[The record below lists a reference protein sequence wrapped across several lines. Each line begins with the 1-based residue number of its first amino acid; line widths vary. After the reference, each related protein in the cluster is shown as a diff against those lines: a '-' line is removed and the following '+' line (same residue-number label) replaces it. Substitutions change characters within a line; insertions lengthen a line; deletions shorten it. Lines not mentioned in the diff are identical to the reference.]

1 MQLNADLFLALR
13 YLRPKRTFISVI
25 TLLSVL
31 GPVLGVAL
39 LVIVT
44 AVMSGFDRD
53 IRDRILGMQAH
64 LQVLPPPFTSSG
76 RDAPIED
83 PGPVLAE
90 LERLGAHG
98 SPLIEGAVLFQM
110 RQDVSA
116 KYVKGVIPET
126 EKRVTDISRN
136 VRGRFDLREGEALV
150 GEEMAFEVGIELG
163 DRVLI
168 HAPTKLTRGIRWNDD
183 GSVVARE
190 IDEVYLPEEATV
202 VGIFSLG
209 LYEYDS
215 SIIFV
220 HADQAAELFGQ
231 DWGSATS
238 VHARVPDPFDMEGI
252 RTGLQSAFP
261 QYRVVTW
268 QEANERLFGA
278 LRVEK
283 NLMFFLL
290 FFIVLVAAFGIS
302 GTLITVVVQ
311 KTREIGVLK
320 AVGMSS
326 AMVSRVFVLQGTAI
340 GLFGTSLGTGLG
352 LIVVRYR
359 NQVAAVLA
367 GVMGV
372 EIFPKELYHL
382 SQIPALVLKSDVI
395 IIVGSALVI
404 CVCGSLIPAL
414 YASLLSPA
422 VALQEEN

>member
-25 TLLSVL
+25 TLLSIL

-39 LVIVT
+39 LIIVT

-53 IRDRILGMQAH
+53 IRDRILGMQSH
-64 LQVLPPPFTSSG
+64 LQVLPSPLVGPG
-76 RDAPIED
+76 QEAVIEE
-83 PGPVLAE
+83 PEPVLAR
-90 LERLGAHG
+90 LEELGAHG
-98 SPLIEGAVLFQM
+98 SALIEGAVLLQM
-110 RQDVSA
+110 RDDVSA
-116 KYVKGVIPET
+116 KYLKGIVPET
-126 EKRVTDISRN
+126 EKLVTDISRN
-136 VRGRFDLREGEALV
+136 VRGRFDLSEGETLI
-150 GEEMAFEVGIELG
+150 GEEMAFQMRINLG
-163 DRVLI
+163 DRILI
-168 HAPTKLTRGIRWNDD
+168 HSPEKLTRGIQWNDD
-183 GSVVARE
+183 GSVVSRE
-190 IDEVYLPEEATV
+190 TDEVYLPEEATV

-220 HADQAAELFGQ
+220 HADQAAELFGL

-238 VHARVPDPFDMEGI
+238 IHARTPDPFNMTTI
-252 RTGLQSAFP
+252 STGLQHTFP
-261 QYRVVTW
+261 QYRVVMW
-268 QEANERLFGA
+268 QQANERLFGA

-302 GTLITVVVQ
+302 GTLITVAVQ
-311 KTREIGVLK
+311 KTREIGILK
-320 AVGMSS
+320 AVGFSW
-326 AMVSRVFVLQGTAI
+326 AMVARVFVFQGAVI
-340 GLFGTSLGTGLG
+340 GLFGTGLGTVLG
-352 LIVVRYR
+352 LTVIHYR

-367 GVMGV
+367 AIMGV

-382 SQIPALVLKSDVI
+382 SQIPALVLKGDVAV
-395 IIVGSALVI
+395 IVGSAVVI
-404 CVCGSLIPAL
+404 CVCGSLVPAL